1 MRHVAVFAVC
11 LALAG
16 CALMSRIE
24 TGQSA
29 GDVRAGHGAPTR
41 IIAQPDGGEL
51 WQYATQPFGTTFI
64 QVRFDAAGQV
74 AETWDGFAPKRL
86 AQIKAGMGEEE
97 VIDRLGP
104 YRRIEY
110 FALSREHVWDWNISN
125 SDGPGIATRFNVHF
139 RDGRVVRTSTSYE
152 YGRDGRFFGSFGI
165 GSGGSGVGFGMS
177 F

>member
-1 MRHVAVFAVC
+1 MRQLTMFALCV
-11 LALAG
+11 ALAG
-16 CALMSRIE
+16 CAMYSRIE
-24 TGQSA
+24 TGQPA
-29 GDVRAGHGAPTR
+29 AEVRAGHGAPTR
-41 IIAQPDGGEL
+41 IIAQADGGAL

-74 AETWDGFAPKRL
+74 VETWDGFAPEYL
-86 AQIKAGMGEEE
+86 AKIKPGMGEQE

-125 SDGPGIATRFNVHF
+125 SGGPGIATRFNVHF

-152 YGRDGRFFGSFGI
+152 YGRDGRFFGGFGI